1 MSLRASSQTGVA
13 ISWLVEFLVDEFRK
27 TAQKNGLYDDMPL
40 GIRWRF
46 PHQCAHWFGI
56 TVLFDAL
63 ASLDKF
69 QFIALLRKGEIL
81 LLYFSRMRNTTG

>member
-1 MSLRASSQTGVA
+1 M
-13 ISWLVEFLVDEFRK
+13 
-27 TAQKNGLYDDMPL
+27 
-40 GIRWRF
+40 
-46 PHQCAHWFGI
+46 

-69 QFIALLRKGEIL
+69 QFIALPRKGEIL